1 MRLGLLF
8 LLLILPVLG
17 SSERRVKGEWGFYG
31 HRLIN
36 RMAVYTLPP
45 EMMLLFKPNIEFIT
59 EHAVDPDKRRY
70 ASLFE
75 ASRHYMDL
83 DHWGQYPYHDLPR
96 DRTEAQL
103 KYSDIIWYK
112 TPEDSVVFSG
122 VAIWRR
128 FFTAGS
134 STDNEGVVT
143 MLSHDFPRFFQQSV
157 MPHYYDDSW
166 EVDCKEWSAC
176 LGEPEDFSCDR
187 VIVIDGLSTHGILP
201 YHLISM
207 QRQITEAFIEEDKAR
222 IIRLCAEMGHYLG
235 DAHVPLHTTSNYNGQ
250 LTGQL
255 GIHAFWESRIPEL
268 FAEESYDFFVGK
280 AVYISNPAEFF
291 WNTVLESNALVDSV
305 LMIERRLRQEFPSDQ
320 QYCFD
325 DRLDATV
332 RTQCR
337 EYAWAYQQ
345 QMNGMVEQ
353 RMRQAVRAIGSAWYS
368 AWVDAGQPDFRKDL
382 TFQYTDNLPGRDTVK
397 ADPLRKT
404 AIRNHE

>member
-8 LLLILPVLG
+8 LLFILPVTG
-17 SSERRVKGEWGFYG
+17 ASERKEGGEWGFYG

-45 EMMLLFKPNIEFIT
+45 EMLLLFKPNIEFIA

-83 DHWGQYPYHDLPR
+83 DHWGQHPYHDLPR

-122 VAIWRR
+122 TAIWRR
-128 FFTAGS
+128 FYTPE
-134 STDNEGVVT
+134 STPENEDVVT
-143 MLSHDFPRFFQQSV
+143 FLSHDFPRFFQESI
-157 MPHYYDDSW
+157 MPHYYDDTW

-187 VIVIDGLSTHGILP
+187 VIVIDGLSIHGILP
-201 YHLISM
+201 YHLIRM
-207 QRQITEAFIEEDKAR
+207 QRQITQAFIEEDKAR

-305 LMIERRLRQEFPSDQ
+305 LMIERRLRAEFPSDQ

-337 EYAWAYQQ
+337 EYARAYQQ

-353 RMRQAVRAIGSAWYS
+353 RMRQAVRAIGSTWYS
-368 AWVDAGQPDFRKDL
+368 AWVDAGQPDFGKDL
-382 TFQYTDNLPGRDTVK
+382 TFQYTDNLPGRDTIK
-397 ADPLRKT
+397 ADPVSRT
-404 AIRNHE
+404 TIRSHE